1 MDRRVLF
8 LQPDRLTCYRQE
20 KNGVV
25 AERQWLIDLD
35 GLPEDLRPYLK
46 HSRQSE
52 FNLLIDLPE
61 EECHLE
67 SFTTISRRD
76 QKHLIAKI
84 QNKRFEN
91 ALLTKAD
98 VTGSGMNQ
106 SKLSLLLSGIAKHKV
121 CADLIRLLDQLEICV
136 RAVHSPLTLTSA
148 LAKLSQSS
156 KGACLFVIP
165 IQGCY
170 RLVACIDS
178 FVFFNRRIDVPYAS
192 RGADFKAD
200 KNEKSELLKN
210 CLTETL
216 VYLQR
221 QQVEGWET
229 PVLIVPDLKLAA
241 PGIKDMFKQM
251 ADSGLVSEIRNF
263 LSPSIADS
271 NPTQGL
277 KPESKQILSN
287 SYLPFGHW
295 CVEPLLAA
303 AACSCGNGYARRRH
317 RSAYTARKVRNIW
330 AALALCGLGGAVS
343 STAVAHKLTVQY
355 EELMATYSE
364 STIALQNTI
373 TEHDSTSEKLH
384 EHSVEAV
391 RQAMVTARL
400 IELST
405 SHTPLDFLN
414 EIAENVHENAG
425 VSVSSV
431 AWELEDLLNATSL
444 TEMLSQP
451 TAINTI
457 DLEQVY
463 RATVSGVVQ
472 GNPEASL
479 TTFES
484 FVSTLRHANAI
495 PSVVVV
501 ETPFGLG
508 SQDKTTMSSLSG
520 ATGEFL
526 LELSTAGTER

>member
-165 IQGCY
+165 LQGCY

-277 KPESKQILSN
+277 KP
-287 SYLPFGHW
+287 
-295 CVEPLLAA
+295 CLL
-303 AACSCGNGYARRRH
+303 
-317 RSAYTARKVRNIW
+317 YTSPSPR
-330 AALALCGLGGAVS
+330 
-343 STAVAHKLTVQY
+343 
-355 EELMATYSE
+355 
-364 STIALQNTI
+364 
-373 TEHDSTSEKLH
+373 DS
-384 EHSVEAV
+384 
-391 RQAMVTARL
+391 
-400 IELST
+400 
-405 SHTPLDFLN
+405 
-414 EIAENVHENAG
+414 
-425 VSVSSV
+425 
-431 AWELEDLLNATSL
+431 
-444 TEMLSQP
+444 
-451 TAINTI
+451 
-457 DLEQVY
+457 
-463 RATVSGVVQ
+463 
-472 GNPEASL
+472 
-479 TTFES
+479 
-484 FVSTLRHANAI
+484 
-495 PSVVVV
+495 
-501 ETPFGLG
+501 
-508 SQDKTTMSSLSG
+508 
-520 ATGEFL
+520 
-526 LELSTAGTER
+526 

>member
-46 HSRQSE
+46 HARQSE

-106 SKLSLLLSGIAKHKV
+106 SKLSLLLSGIAKHKI

-148 LAKLSQSS
+148 LAKLSRSS

-165 IQGCY
+165 LQGCY
-170 RLVACIDS
+170 RLIACIDS
-178 FVFFNRRIDVPYAS
+178 FVFFNRRIDVPYES
-192 RGADFKAD
+192 RGADFKAEQ
-200 KNEKSELLKN
+200 KEKSDLLKS

-221 QQVEGWET
+221 QHMEGWDT
-229 PVLIVPDLKLAA
+229 PVLIVPDRALATSCF
-241 PGIKDMFKQM
+241 KDVFKQM
-251 ADSGLVSEIRNF
+251 ADSDLVSEVR
-263 LSPSIADS
+263 SYQSVSVADS
-271 NPTQGL
+271 DLIQGQ
-277 KPESKQILSN
+277 KQESKLNAPDSD
-287 SYLPFGHW
+287 LPFNDW
-295 CVEPLLAA
+295 SATALLAA
-303 AACSCGNGYARRRH
+303 AASSCGNGYARRKH
-317 RSAYTARKVRNIW
+317 RAAYTTRKIRNVS
-330 AALALCGLGGAVS
+330 AALALCGICGAVS
-343 STAVAHKLTVQY
+343 SVAVAHKLTTQY
-355 EELMATYSE
+355 EELMATYSQ
-364 STIALQNTI
+364 STVALQNTVA
-373 TEHDSTSEKLH
+373 EYDSASENIY
-384 EHSVEAV
+384 EYSVEAV
-391 RQAMVTARL
+391 RQAMVTGRL
-400 IELST
+400 IEMGTL
-405 SHTPLDFLN
+405 HTPIEFLN
-414 EIAENVHENAG
+414 ELAENVHENAG
-425 VSVSSV
+425 VSISSV
-431 AWELEDLLNATSL
+431 EWEVEDLLNADSL
-444 TEMLSQP
+444 TEMLVQP
-451 TAINTI
+451 VAIEAL

-463 RATVSGVVQ
+463 QATVSGVVQ
-472 GNPEASL
+472 GNPATAL

-484 FVSTLRHANAI
+484 FVSTLRRANAD
-495 PSVVVV
+495 PAVVVV

-520 ATGEFL
+520 ATGHFL
-526 LELSTAGTER
+526 LELSAAGVER